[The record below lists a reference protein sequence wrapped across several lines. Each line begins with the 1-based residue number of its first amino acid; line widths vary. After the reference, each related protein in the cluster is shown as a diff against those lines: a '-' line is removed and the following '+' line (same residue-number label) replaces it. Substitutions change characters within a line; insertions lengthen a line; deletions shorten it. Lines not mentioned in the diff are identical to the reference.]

1 MSGLFA
7 GWTLVDV
14 VLLIVLAAAFFVGY
28 AQGAIRQ
35 LLGIGAFIVSFILAA
50 NLRGPVGSWLSQYWT
65 QYPVELSGM
74 AAFGLSLLV
83 LLGVTNL
90 GITVYYKRM
99 PLFPQAAAADEL
111 LGGVLALCLALLL
124 LAALLIVLDSYYT
137 YRSVVVSGADVPW
150 LHDIDR
156 ALGDSAIANFLRQG
170 FVPGLLAIFGPFV
183 PAAIHAAPY

>member
-35 LLGIGAFIVSFILAA
+35 LLGIGAFLVCFVLAA

-65 QYPVELSGM
+65 QYPAQLSAM
-74 AAFGLSLLV
+74 AAFGLSLLI
-83 LLGVTNL
+83 LLIVANL

-99 PLFPQAAAADEL
+99 PLFPQAAAVDEI
-111 LGGVLALCLALLL
+111 LGGVLAMCLALLL
-124 LAALLIVLDSYYT
+124 LGALVIVLDSYYT
-137 YRSVVVSGADVPW
+137 YGSVVQSGADVPW
-150 LHDIDR
+150 LHDLDR
-156 ALGDSAIANFLRQG
+156 ALGDSAITAFLRQG
-170 FVPGLLAIFGPFV
+170 FVPGLLTIFGPFV
-183 PAAIHAAPY
+183 PAAIHAAPA